1 MAETF
6 DYVAFAKAFESR
18 YGRPPTAAELEQK
31 VDPLEGIVTYHT
43 PEETQAEIERINAS
57 YKPSLSERLKTGLSF
72 VTRNFFR
79 AIMLL
84 IKTPVY
90 LTLFFFNL
98 IKSAIGV
105 LVIWFVSKVVVY
117 IAIGGIMDLI
127 HIESVSE
134 APGWLVWFGSLLF
147 GKQMFTSEYLEPNFF
162 PHPVI
167 DAWII
172 GIAIIFLAL
181 VTTFSKT
188 EV

>member
-31 VDPLEGIVTYHT
+31 VDPLDGIVTYHT

-57 YKPSLSERLKTGLSF
+57 YKPGLGERLKTGLSF

-105 LVIWFVSKVVVY
+105 VIICVVTK
-117 IAIGGIMDLI
+117 GIVGILLAEFLIWRNINTLSQAPSVIRFFAQDFMTNNLEPIYFTEIDLI
-127 HIESVSE
+127 IC
-134 APGWLVWFGSLLF
+134 
-147 GKQMFTSEYLEPNFF
+147 
-162 PHPVI
+162 
-167 DAWII
+167 II
-172 GIAIIFLAL
+172 STLFLAL
-181 VTTFSKT
+181 VATFSKT

>member
-31 VDPLEGIVTYHT
+31 VDPLDGIVTYHT
-43 PEETQAEIERINAS
+43 SEETQAEIERINAS
-57 YKPSLSERLKTGLSF
+57 YKPGLGERLKTGFSF

-105 LVIWFVSKVVVY
+105 LVIWFVSKF
-117 IAIGGIMDLI
+117 AILVGLSLVGLI
-127 HIESVSE
+127 FFDGNTDKFPSFLQRFAEFI
-134 APGWLVWFGSLLF
+134 FGTGLYSDA
-147 GKQMFTSEYLEPNFF
+147 GSIKMFPN
-162 PHPVI
+162 PII

-172 GIAIIFLAL
+172 GVAIVFLAL

>member
-6 DYVAFAKAFESR
+6 DYVAFAKDFERR
-18 YGRPPTAAELEQK
+18 YGRPPTAAELELK

-57 YKPSLSERLKTGLSF
+57 YKPSLGERLKTGLSF

-90 LTLFFFNL
+90 LTLFFFNV
-98 IKSAIGV
+98 IKSTIGV
-105 LVIWFVSKVVVY
+105 LVIWFVSKFMMGWIVGI
-117 IAIGGIMDLI
+117 IAGFIYGFDLSNNPFPSPI
-127 HIESVSE
+127 KEVIDF
-134 APGWLVWFGSLLF
+134 AFGVDF
-147 GKQMFTSEYLEPNFF
+147 FQTAVPDFF
-162 PHPVI
+162 PNPVL

>member
-6 DYVAFAKAFESR
+6 DYVAFAKDFESR
-18 YGRPPTAAELEQK
+18 YGRPPTAAELELK
-31 VDPLEGIVTYHT
+31 VDPLGGIVTYHT

-105 LVIWFVSKVVVY
+105 VIICVVTK
-117 IAIGGIMDLI
+117 GIVGILLAEFLIWRNINTLSQAPSVIRFFAQNFMTNNLEPIYFTEFDLI
-127 HIESVSE
+127 IC
-134 APGWLVWFGSLLF
+134 
-147 GKQMFTSEYLEPNFF
+147 
-162 PHPVI
+162 
-167 DAWII
+167 II
-172 GIAIIFLAL
+172 STLFLAL
-181 VTTFSKT
+181 VATFSKT

>member
-6 DYVAFAKAFESR
+6 DYVAFAKDFERR
-18 YGRPPTAAELEQK
+18 YGRPPTAAELELK

-105 LVIWFVSKVVVY
+105 VIICVVTK
-117 IAIGGIMDLI
+117 GIVGILLAEFLI
-127 HIESVSE
+127 WRNINTLSQAPSVIRFF
-134 APGWLVWFGSLLF
+134 AQNF
-147 GKQMFTSEYLEPNFF
+147 MTNNLEPIYFTE
-162 PHPVI
+162 I
-167 DAWII
+167 DFII
-172 GIAIIFLAL
+172 CIISTLFLAL

>member
-31 VDPLEGIVTYHT
+31 VDPLDGIVTYHT
-43 PEETQAEIERINAS
+43 PEETQDEIERINAS
-57 YKPSLSERLKTGLSF
+57 YKPGLGERLKTGLSF

-98 IKSAIGV
+98 IKSTIGV
-105 LVIWFVSKVVVY
+105 VIICVVTK
-117 IAIGGIMDLI
+117 GIVGILLAEFLIWRNINTLSQAPSVIRFFAQNFMTNNLEPIYFTEIDLI
-127 HIESVSE
+127 IC
-134 APGWLVWFGSLLF
+134 
-147 GKQMFTSEYLEPNFF
+147 
-162 PHPVI
+162 
-167 DAWII
+167 II
-172 GIAIIFLAL
+172 STLFLAL
-181 VTTFSKT
+181 VATFSKT

>member
-6 DYVAFAKAFESR
+6 DYVAFAKDFER
-18 YGRPPTAAELEQK
+18 RNGRPPTAAELEQK

-43 PEETQAEIERINAS
+43 PEETQAEIERINAF

-90 LTLFFFNL
+90 LTLFFFNV

-105 LVIWFVSKVVVY
+105 VIIFVVTK
-117 IAIGGIMDLI
+117 GIVGILLAEFLSWRNINTLSQAPSLI
-127 HIESVSE
+127 RFF
-134 APGWLVWFGSLLF
+134 AQNF
-147 GKQMFTSEYLEPNFF
+147 MMNNLEPIYFTETDLM
-162 PHPVI
+162 I
-167 DAWII
+167 CII
-172 GIAIIFLAL
+172 STLFLAL
-181 VTTFSKT
+181 VATFSNT